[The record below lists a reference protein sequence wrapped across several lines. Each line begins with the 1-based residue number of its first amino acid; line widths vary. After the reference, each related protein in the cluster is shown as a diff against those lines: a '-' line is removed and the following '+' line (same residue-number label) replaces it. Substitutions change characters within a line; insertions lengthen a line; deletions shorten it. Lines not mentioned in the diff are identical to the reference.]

1 MGIFRVLLYK
11 IVLITLIKVDYIALC
26 TQRES
31 CCGSM
36 DEVFFFFF
44 SKTNEQRVS
53 ACEVI
58 SVCFW
63 EE

>member
-1 MGIFRVLLYK
+1 MGVVIFKREKK
-11 IVLITLIKVDYIALC
+11 ISM
-26 TQRES
+26 ES
-31 CCGSM
+31 DCVRNVNHAVVRWM
-36 DEVFFFFF
+36 RFFFFF

>member
-1 MGIFRVLLYK
+1 MGVVIFKGEKK
-11 IVLITLIKVDYIALC
+11 ISM
-26 TQRES
+26 ES
-31 CCGSM
+31 DCVRNVNHAVVRWM
-36 DEVFFFFF
+36 RFLFLFF